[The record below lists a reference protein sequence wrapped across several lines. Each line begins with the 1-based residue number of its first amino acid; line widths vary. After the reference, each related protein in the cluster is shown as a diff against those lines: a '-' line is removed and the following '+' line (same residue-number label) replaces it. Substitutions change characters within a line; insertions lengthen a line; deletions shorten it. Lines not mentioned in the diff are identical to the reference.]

1 MRTAKIVRTTTET
14 DIELRL
20 DLDGAGKA
28 DINTG
33 CGFLDHMLNL
43 FAAHS
48 RFDLSIRCRGD
59 MEVDAHHTTED
70 VGLCLGHAL
79 KEALGG
85 KEGIWRYGDMV
96 LPMDEALV
104 LCAVDLSG
112 RSHLT
117 YDIKLPS
124 AKVGDFDT
132 ELAEEFF
139 AALSRSAALTLHLR
153 QLAGSNTHHILE
165 AVFKACARALRQ
177 ACAMDPG
184 IGGQVPSTKGTLI

>member
-1 MRTAKIVRTTTET
+1 MRTAKITRTTTET

-20 DLDGAGKA
+20 DLDGAGRA

-59 MEVDAHHTTED
+59 MGVDAHHTTED

-117 YDIKLPS
+117 YDIKVPS

-177 ACAMDPG
+177 ACAMDSD
-184 IGGQVPSTKGTLI
+184 IGGTVPSTKGTLI

>member
-1 MRTAKIVRTTTET
+1 MRTAKIARTTTET

-20 DLDGAGKA
+20 DLDGAGRA

-59 MEVDAHHTTED
+59 MGVDAHHTTED

-117 YDIKLPS
+117 YDIKVPS
-124 AKVGDFDT
+124 AKAGDFDT

-153 QLAGSNTHHILE
+153 QLAGGNTHHILE
-165 AVFKACARALRQ
+165 AAFKACARTLRQ